1 MNQSAKSLQNW
12 VMNLDRRL
20 YAALIGLSIGVIG
33 GLVGL
38 MLAVLGPLLTLVA
51 LVGLLAGLYI
61 LTDLTAALYGVFA
74 LMILLPFGTFPVDL
88 GITPTL
94 LDLALVAFL
103 LVYLVQWMT
112 GRRFN
117 IQLTPPHILITLYL
131 MWLVFA
137 FMMGLRYGPPTGT
150 ILRDFVSSLLSVG
163 MAYIVVD
170 MLRDPQALRR
180 LVLLIFVL
188 LGTQAAGA
196 IFLWLLPDFTANTLL
211 NFLGRIEY
219 PTGDVIRYIEAN
231 PALPERAIGTWVDP
245 NALGGLLS
253 VGAALI
259 APQLFA
265 KRPVLRYRWLTLLVL
280 ALLVM
285 ALILTDSRASQLAF
299 AGGLG
304 IIVLAHY
311 RRYIPIL
318 LLVASLLLFVPEVQ
332 ENVNR
337 IFQAFQGED
346 LATQMR
352 IGEYT
357 DSLALISA
365 YPLFGIGFTGT
376 PTNDLYTDVAS
387 LYLIMANQIGLVGVC
402 LFVLSMLGVLWYGYQ
417 AWQYAKHNAQLA
429 SIHLGYQVA
438 LVTALVN
445 AAADLYFFRLDFQSS
460 ITWFWLTVGLALASS
475 RLVLQQ
481 ATQSTVAPDKP
492 KR

>member
-1 MNQSAKSLQNW
+1 MT
-12 VMNLDRRL
+12 LDRRV
-20 YAALIGLSIGVIG
+20 YAVLIGLTIGVTGGLIGLS
-33 GLVGL
+33 
-38 MLAVLGPLLTLVA
+38 LALLGPALTLAA
-51 LVGLLAGLYI
+51 LVGVLAGLYV

-74 LMILLPFGTFPVDL
+74 VMIALPFGTFPVDI

-112 GRRFN
+112 GRRYN
-117 IQLTPPHILITLYL
+117 IKLTPAHVLITLYL
-131 MWLVFA
+131 MWLIFA
-137 FMMGLRYGPPTGT
+137 FMMGLRYGAPTAT
-150 ILRDFVSSLLSVG
+150 VLRQFASSLLSIG

-170 MLRDPQALRR
+170 ILRDPQALRR
-180 LVLLIFVL
+180 LVLVIMVL
-188 LGTQAAGA
+188 VGAQAAGTV
-196 IFLWLLPDFTANTLL
+196 FLWLLPDGTANRLL
-211 NFLGRIEY
+211 NILGRIGY
-219 PTGDVIRYIEAN
+219 PMGDVIRYIEAN

-259 APQLFA
+259 APQVFA
-265 KRPVLRYRWLTLLVL
+265 RRPVLRYRWLTLLVL
-280 ALLVM
+280 AVVVL

-311 RRYIPIL
+311 RRYIPL
-318 LLVASLLLFVPEVQ
+318 LLLAGSLLLFVPEVQ
-332 ENVNR
+332 DNIDR
-337 IFQAFQGED
+337 ILQAFRGED

-352 IGEYT
+352 VGEYT
-357 DSLALISA
+357 DSLELISE
-365 YPLFGIGFTGT
+365 YPVFGIGFTGT

-387 LYLIMANQIGLVGVC
+387 LYLIMANQIGLVGVFFF
-402 LFVLSMLGVLWYGYQ
+402 LLAMASVLLYGYQ
-417 AWQYAKHNAQLA
+417 AWQYAKSDAALD

-460 ITWFWLTVGLALASS
+460 ITWFWLTVALALASS
-475 RLVLQQ
+475 RLVLQY
-481 ATQSTVAPDKP
+481 AGQSTVATGKP